1 MVGITSHPIDE
12 AADLPG
18 QADDYLA
25 AARRFKLRRLWGLVA
40 LCVLLLAPL
49 LTIYAEGW
57 WRLTGGSSAIGA
69 GWVLVGIGV
78 VIAAIAAV
86 VVDMLYRREL

>member
-1 MVGITSHPIDE
+1 MADSTSHRARE
-12 AADLPG
+12 AVELPR

-40 LCVLLLAPL
+40 LCVMLLAPL
-49 LTIYAEGW
+49 LTIYVEGW
-57 WRLTGGSSAIGA
+57 WNLTGGSSSVGA
-69 GWVLVGIGV
+69 GWVIVGIGV